1 MAPVDSKA
9 TRSGTA
15 PASGAKNAAGGAT
28 RRSFLQ
34 RVSAGWAIFTAA
46 SAAGLLATA
55 RFLFPNDLFEPPT
68 KFKVGK
74 PTDFKAASEGAV
86 DERFKSSNSI
96 WVVRNLDGFY
106 ILSTV
111 CTHLGC
117 TPNWL
122 SAEQK
127 FKCPCH
133 GSGFYS
139 TGINFEGPA
148 PRPLEKFKISLAA
161 DGQIEVDKSQK
172 FQQELGQWSDPNCFL
187 KLPFVG

>member
-1 MAPVDSKA
+1 MADAATKA
-9 TRSGTA
+9 PKKDAA
-15 PASGAKNAAGGAT
+15 PANNAST

-34 RVSAGWAIFTAA
+34 KVSAGWAIFTAA
-46 SAAGLLATA
+46 SVAGLLATA

-68 KFKVGK
+68 KFKIGK
-74 PTDFKAASEGAV
+74 PPDFKAAQEGAV

-96 WVVRNLDGFY
+96 WVVRSNDGFY

-139 TGINFEGPA
+139 SGINFEGPA
-148 PRPLEKFKISLAA
+148 PRPLEKFKIGLAA

-172 FQQELGQWSDPNCFL
+172 YQQELGQWSDPNCFL